1 MHQETYYST
10 MTSKGQIT
18 IPAQFRQEM
27 DLKPRDKIEFIKVGD
42 GFTASKKR
50 KVTFEDLYSCLP
62 KPKVHFTLEELKQ
75 FRGRRA

>member
-1 MHQETYYST
+1 
-10 MTSKGQIT
+10 
-18 IPAQFRQEM
+18 M